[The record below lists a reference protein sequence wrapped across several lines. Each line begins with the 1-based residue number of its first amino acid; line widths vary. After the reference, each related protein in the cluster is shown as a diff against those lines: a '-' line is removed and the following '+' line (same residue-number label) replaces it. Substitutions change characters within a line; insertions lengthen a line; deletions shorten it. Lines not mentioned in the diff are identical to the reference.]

1 MSEVKLKDIAD
12 ALHISI
18 VTVSNALSKKSG
30 VSEELRAKIFEKA
43 DEMGYDYSR
52 YKGKKEKERSLKIG
66 VIIPEKYIQVG
77 VSFYWSMYQKVAYIA
92 SKKQCFTMME
102 IVNREMEENGILPKI
117 LMDVELD
124 GFIIIGWMEHSYI
137 KKITKTA
144 LNPVVLMD
152 FQYRDIPCDAVMSN
166 NYIGMYKATKYL
178 IERGH
183 SEIAFVGSTKANEN
197 IMDRYYGYRRAL
209 EEIKVPIKKEWK
221 IEDRSKDGKEMK
233 VTLPEQMP
241 TAFVC
246 NSDFT
251 ASYLY
256 DELVKNGYRVPE
268 DISITAYD
276 NYLFGHPFSQRI
288 TTYNVDMEQMA
299 KVAVEVLVNKMRGN
313 KKRIGT
319 RYIDSDIIERES
331 VRILE
336 ENLKK

>member
-43 DEMGYDYSR
+43 DEMGYDYSK
-52 YKGKKEKERSLKIG
+52 YKGKKEKAKSLKIG

-102 IVNREMEENGILPKI
+102 IVNRDMEKNGILPKI

-178 IERGH
+178 TDRGH

-197 IMDRYYGYRRAL
+197 IMDRYYGYRKAL
-209 EEIKVPIKKEWK
+209 EEVNLPVKKEWK
-221 IEDRSKDGKEMK
+221 VEDRSLDGKEIK
-233 VTLPEQMP
+233 VRLPEQMP

-256 DELVKNGYRVPE
+256 DELVKNGYKVPE

-276 NYLFGHPFSQRI
+276 NYLFGHPFSQKL

-299 KVAVEVLVNKMRGN
+299 KVAVEVLVNKMLGD

-319 RYIDSDIIERES
+319 RYIDSHMIERNS
-331 VRILE
+331 VRILNE
-336 ENLKK
+336 KN